1 MQNDASK
8 ASSYVDYVDFDFP
21 AILSIDFAFLL
32 NIMLLEAKK
41 WFVPKCSTNHFLKM
55 QIMRSP
61 RQGGT
66 APIWW
71 TQGRFNMDLPEGL
84 TLTEI

>member
-41 WFVPKCSTNHFLKM
+41 WFVPKCDIGVKSIVFCPGS
-55 QIMRSP
+55 QR
-61 RQGGT
+61 
-66 APIWW
+66 
-71 TQGRFNMDLPEGL
+71 
-84 TLTEI
+84 

>member
-1 MQNDASK
+1 MPNDASK

-41 WFVPKCSTNHFLKM
+41 WFVPKCDDGVK
-55 QIMRSP
+55 RS
-61 RQGGT
+61 
-66 APIWW
+66 
-71 TQGRFNMDLPEGL
+71 FE
-84 TLTEI
+84 